1 MKLKYILFLVIGGAI
16 SACST
21 SKEQIYWVNST
32 KVDCDAGA
40 GKAQCLQVSKNE
52 DLDKA
57 QWEYF
62 YAPIENFVFEEGFFK
77 KIQVKET
84 QLDSKNVPADASL
97 VKYTMIKEIEKQK
110 DMSFELSGNWALEKL
125 NGNQVTQSLKPN
137 LELHLQEKK
146 INGVGGCNNYFGT
159 ITELHQNKIQFG
171 KIGATRKMCMDDN
184 IEMAYFDA
192 LSQVRTFKI
201 DEGKLIFS
209 DASNKEILIFSPKKK
224 VNERL
229 HDIWGAV
236 RIGGKSIEKKEGI
249 PILEINL
256 TEMSI
261 SGSDSCNNY
270 FGQIEQLT
278 DEKIVFAGIGVTAK
292 LCPEMEIANQYNQA
306 MEKVTSYKL
315 EELNLTLYD
324 AQGNEVL
331 AFIKGD

>member
-1 MKLKYILFLVIGGAI
+1 MKLKYILFLIIGGAI

-21 SKEQIYWVNST
+21 SKEQIYWVNSV

-40 GKAQCLQVSKNE
+40 GKAECLQVSKNE

-84 QLDSKNVPADASL
+84 QLDSKNVPADASS

-110 DMSFELSGNWALEKL
+110 DMTFELGGNWTLEKL
-125 NGNQVTQSLKPN
+125 DGNAVTQSLKPS
-137 LELHLQEKK
+137 LSIHLQEKK
-146 INGVGGCNNYFGT
+146 INGIGGCNNYFGA
-159 ITELHQNKIQFG
+159 ITELSQDKIQFG
-171 KIGATRKMCMDDN
+171 KVGATKKMCMEDN
-184 IEMAYFDA
+184 IETAYFTA
-192 LSQVRTFKI
+192 LSEVRTFKI
-201 DEGKLIFS
+201 NDGKLVLF
-209 DASNKEILIFSPKKK
+209 DASGKEKLIFSPKQQ

-249 PILEINL
+249 PMLEINL

-278 DEKIVFAGIGVTAK
+278 DEKIAFVGIGVTAK